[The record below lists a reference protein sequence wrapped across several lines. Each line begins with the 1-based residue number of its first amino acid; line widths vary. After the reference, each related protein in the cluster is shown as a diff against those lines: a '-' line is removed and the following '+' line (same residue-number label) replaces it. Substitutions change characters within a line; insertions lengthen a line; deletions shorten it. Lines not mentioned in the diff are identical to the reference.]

1 VSIAVSSPLVAKLEI
16 SPAPACETAALTANA
31 TAVLNATIMSSFAD
45 SAVQYLGA
53 NDTKAD
59 FDEAIRL
66 KPKSSGNAVVLTI
79 SGAKNVD
86 ASAVDAA
93 NVGEIVIKPKASDA
107 AVVLTTSRGKVV
119 KASVKAKPEHLA
131 RSP

>member
-1 VSIAVSSPLVAKLEI
+1 VI
-16 SPAPACETAALTANA
+16 
-31 TAVLNATIMSSFAD
+31 
-45 SAVQYLGA
+45 
-53 NDTKAD
+53 
-59 FDEAIRL
+59 
-66 KPKSSGNAVVLTI
+66 KPKSSDNAVALTI
-79 SGAKNVD
+79 SGGKNVD

-119 KASVKAKPEHLA
+119 KASVRAKPERLA